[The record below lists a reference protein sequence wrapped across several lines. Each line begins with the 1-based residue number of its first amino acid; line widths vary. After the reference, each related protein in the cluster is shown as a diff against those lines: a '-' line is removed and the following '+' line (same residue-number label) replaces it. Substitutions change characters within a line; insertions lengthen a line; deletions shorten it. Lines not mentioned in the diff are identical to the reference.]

1 MGFTVIPNSWV
12 TLLWMPLSIA
22 CTKSV
27 LTLVTQRLEFNQDL
41 SLSIPCPHS
50 SWLLEKQGT
59 TFSGLKNLVCALTAV
74 LRSYETFGRVPL
86 PPWNSGFRSGIG
98 SKPIITASFLFIF
111 LLWKIKTAYQMFL
124 VSYKAHL
131 ECQLVKEDYLC
142 FSFCSVVLY

>member
-1 MGFTVIPNSWV
+1 MEYKRTNEMGFTVIPNPWV

-41 SLSIPCPHS
+41 SLSISFPHS

-59 TFSGLKNLVCALTAV
+59 AFLGLKNLVCALAAV

-86 PPWNSGFRSGIG
+86 PP
-98 SKPIITASFLFIF
+98 
-111 LLWKIKTAYQMFL
+111 
-124 VSYKAHL
+124 
-131 ECQLVKEDYLC
+131 
-142 FSFCSVVLY
+142 

>member
-86 PPWNSGFRSGIG
+86 PP
-98 SKPIITASFLFIF
+98 
-111 LLWKIKTAYQMFL
+111 
-124 VSYKAHL
+124 
-131 ECQLVKEDYLC
+131 
-142 FSFCSVVLY
+142 